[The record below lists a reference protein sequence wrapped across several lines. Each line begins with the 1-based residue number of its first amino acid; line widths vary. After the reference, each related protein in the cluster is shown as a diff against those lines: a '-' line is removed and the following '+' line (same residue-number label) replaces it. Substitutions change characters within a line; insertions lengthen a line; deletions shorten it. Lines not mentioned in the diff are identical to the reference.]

1 MDGTFIISVGDR
13 EAGPVVFPT
22 SYFCIQIVTDRFTAE
37 TSKFVSRLLDWSLE
51 RLEPDEG
58 KLSSPVLRGGE
69 ASNGFSLPDFSKAKL
84 FGDEDIAQA
93 VLATHLPKEQKALG
107 RKVKGFD
114 LETWKAK
121 RESIVYVGCRE
132 KFAQHPGLRALLLA
146 TAPTELVEASPYDV
160 IWGVG
165 LGEHHPDI
173 TDKSKWR
180 GQNLLGK
187 ALMKVRDTLGS

>member
-1 MDGTFIISVGDR
+1 MRRVGNFTLFFGAED
-13 EAGPVVFPT
+13 AFSNWHP
-22 SYFCIQIVTDRFTAE
+22 CRFTYHDVAFRSVE
-37 TSKFVSRLLDWSLE
+37 QFMM
-51 RLEPDEG
+51 
-58 KLSSPVLRGGE
+58 
-69 ASNGFSLPDFSKAKL
+69 FSKAKL
-84 FGDEDIAQA
+84 LGDEDIAQA

-114 LETWKAK
+114 LDVWKAK

-132 KFAQHPGLRALLLA
+132 KFAQHTGLRTLLLA
-146 TAPTELVEASPYDV
+146 TAPTELVEASPYDT

-173 TDKSKWR
+173 MDRSKWR

-187 ALMKVRDTLGS
+187 ALMKVRDTLSVQLHE

>member
-1 MDGTFIISVGDR
+1 MRKVGNFTLFFGEEDAFSNWRLCRFEIHGVRFMSV
-13 EAGPVVFPT
+13 EQMMM
-22 SYFCIQIVTDRFTAE
+22 Y
-37 TSKFVSRLLDWSLE
+37 
-51 RLEPDEG
+51 
-58 KLSSPVLRGGE
+58 
-69 ASNGFSLPDFSKAKL
+69 SKAKL
-84 FGDEDIAQA
+84 FVDDSIAQA

-114 LETWKAK
+114 LEVWKAK

-146 TAPTELVEASPYDV
+146 TSPAEFVEASPYDT

-173 TDKSKWR
+173 TDRSKWR

-187 ALMKVRDTLGS
+187 ALMKVRDRLST

>member
-1 MDGTFIISVGDR
+1 MRRVGNFTLFFGAEDAFSNWHR
-13 EAGPVVFPT
+13 CRFEVHGV
-22 SYFCIQIVTDRFTAE
+22 RFTSVE
-37 TSKFVSRLLDWSLE
+37 QMMM
-51 RLEPDEG
+51 
-58 KLSSPVLRGGE
+58 
-69 ASNGFSLPDFSKAKL
+69 FSKAKL
-84 FGDEDIAQA
+84 FDDDAIAQA

-107 RKVKGFD
+107 RKVRGFD
-114 LETWKAK
+114 LKVWEAK

-165 LGEHHPDI
+165 LGERHPDI

-180 GQNLLGK
+180 GHNLLGQ
-187 ALMKVRDTLGS
+187 ALMKVRDTLST